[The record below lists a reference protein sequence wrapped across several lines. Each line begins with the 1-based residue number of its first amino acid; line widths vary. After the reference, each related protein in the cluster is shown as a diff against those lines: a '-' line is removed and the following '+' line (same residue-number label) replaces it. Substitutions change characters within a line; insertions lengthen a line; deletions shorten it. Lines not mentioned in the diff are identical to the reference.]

1 MEVEEQLGSCHGHLV
16 CGASTW
22 RPTSLERPAA
32 VWNWQLGT
40 EQGIAGIVP
49 NSSFFNSKLD
59 HFLRESIV
67 ETDTLRKKDTISVSK
82 NDFNAL
88 EIVTNEIHENDKHT
102 NGNVITIGITGSLD
116 APPPQAGPAE
126 AVFGGL

>member
-1 MEVEEQLGSCHGHLV
+1 M
-16 CGASTW
+16 TW

-32 VWNWQLGT
+32 VWNWQLRT
-40 EQGIAGIVP
+40 EQGIAGIAP
-49 NSSFFNSKLD
+49 NTSFFNSKLD

-67 ETDTLRKKDTISVSK
+67 ETDTLCKKDTISVSK

-102 NGNVITIGITGSLD
+102 NGNVITIDITGSLD

-126 AVFGGL
+126 AVF